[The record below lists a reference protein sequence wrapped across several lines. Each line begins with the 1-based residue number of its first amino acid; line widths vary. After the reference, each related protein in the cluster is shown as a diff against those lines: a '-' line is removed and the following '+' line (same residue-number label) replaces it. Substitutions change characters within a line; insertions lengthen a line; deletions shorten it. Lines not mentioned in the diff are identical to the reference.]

1 MWFRM
6 RLALLVEGDPSVW
19 TSMTND
25 SLIDDG
31 LKTDEPQACAN
42 LSLGSSIRL
51 GIAHTYDGGRLGDD
65 GWNESTSPKTHNPL
79 ARFSECSLASVPLA
93 STSQEGDGLA
103 FQEEGCKAKSRV
115 FAPTTRTCHLDG
127 YTSADTSWQF
137 PVGVTTTMLQCSDTT
152 PRMKSSTRPIAPTRR
167 VGLASWVTLRAPSLP
182 PATI

>member
-6 RLALLVEGDPSVW
+6 RLALLVEGGPSVW

-93 STSQEGDGLA
+93 SASQEGDGLA
-103 FQEEGCKAKSRV
+103 FQEEGLQGQVEGFCADHSDMPPRRLHLRRYELAVSRWRHDNHVAV
-115 FAPTTRTCHLDG
+115 F
-127 YTSADTSWQF
+127 
-137 PVGVTTTMLQCSDTT
+137 
-152 PRMKSSTRPIAPTRR
+152 
-167 VGLASWVTLRAPSLP
+167 
-182 PATI
+182 